1 MISPCSTAALE
12 AGLSSSAS
20 RLGRELPPGCCRK
33 SGWACPLPVTIRSE
47 AIDSEDISRQAEELT
62 EKLDCLAICDELILD
77 IVLNCAQGYFQ
88 KDKDVDSV
96 AKDIQSRVGIY
107 LAEQY
112 G

>member
-1 MISPCSTAALE
+1 MT
-12 AGLSSSAS
+12 
-20 RLGRELPPGCCRK
+20 
-33 SGWACPLPVTIRSE
+33 TRSK
-47 AIDSEDISRQAEELT
+47 AIDSEDISRQVEELT

-77 IVLNCAQGYFQ
+77 IVLNRAQGYFQ

-96 AKDIQSRVGIY
+96 AKEIQSRVGIY